1 MDDSS
6 FVILLVGFEE
16 IVREVLNEMRKKQN
30 NIEKQL
36 RRKTETITFEN
47 LKLKLLEK
55 VGFFEEV
62 KKDTDEMDIYIGNGE
77 ITVDGQPDDI
87 SKVQIKLYESE
98 NNISKSKWGHGF
110 SRDFV
115 DFIKRK
121 LIENITSVLK
131 RNGFVA
137 EWKIDDKDFIVYA
150 YEGVS
155 GHSQVNDYDMLGE
168 DDDTYSNVDNA
179 SINAKDLIQSTLFER
194 QENVEDSLV
203 EALTSPEWISFIE
216 RMTEDYEDVA
226 EVEFKETTGN
236 IAIYGMRK
244 EAHDLHVKVKEFID
258 ENSVK
263 EETMKCGTIN
273 MRFIKMHKSDLPS
286 TLEKKFEHQKVRIEM
301 KGNYNYLLFHALS
314 NAF

>member
-1 MDDSS
+1 M
-6 FVILLVGFEE
+6 LVGFDE
-16 IVREVLNEMRKKQN
+16 IVREVQTELTKKQN
-30 NIEKQL
+30 DIEKQL
-36 RRKTETITFEN
+36 RRKTETISFEA

-55 VGFFEEV
+55 IGFFEEV

-98 NNISKSKWGHGF
+98 NNISKTKWGHGF

-121 LIENITSVLK
+121 LIENITSVLT
-131 RNGFVA
+131 RNGIVA

-155 GHSQVNDYDMLGE
+155 GRSPVNDYEMLGE
-168 DDDTYSNVDNA
+168 DDDTYSNVDDA
-179 SINAKDLIQSTLFER
+179 STNAKDLIQSALFER
-194 QENVEDSLV
+194 QENVEDSIV

-216 RMTEDYEDVA
+216 SMTEDYEDVA

-244 EAHDLHVKVKEFID
+244 DAHDLHVKVKEFID

-273 MRFIKMHKSDLPS
+273 LRFIKLHKSDFLS
-286 TLEKKFEHQKVRIEM
+286 TLEKKFEHQKVRIEV
-301 KGNYNYLLFHALS
+301 KGNNYFVLFRAVS
-314 NAF
+314 NAS